1 MTHTDQPHQP
11 LAIQVT
17 PIDLVEPDASGRVT
31 RGTRDQIRK
40 LTDEQV
46 REAFGAVEFMA
57 QHAGEMLGRLRERP
71 EQRELSGVEMEFG
84 LGFNS
89 EMKIYIVGAKAE
101 ASLKVKLAWKADGAA
116 PTFTQPT
123 DKE

>member
-1 MTHTDQPHQP
+1 MTNANQTTLPF
-11 LAIQVT
+11 AVQVT
-17 PIDLVEPDASGRVT
+17 DLPLVEPDQPVRVT
-31 RGTRDQIRK
+31 RGPKDQIRK

-46 REAFGAVEFMA
+46 REAFGAVEYMA

-71 EQRELSGVEMEFG
+71 EQKELTGVEMEFG

-89 EMKIYIVGAKAE
+89 ELKVYIVGAKAE

-116 PTFTQPT
+116 QTSQ
-123 DKE
+123 E

>member
-1 MTHTDQPHQP
+1 MTDTHQITQP

-17 PIDLVEPDASGRVT
+17 AIQLVEPGQSERVT
-31 RGTRDQIRK
+31 RGPKDQIRK

-57 QHAGEMLGRLRERP
+57 QHAGEMLGRLRARP
-71 EQRELSGVEMEFG
+71 EQKELSGVEMEFG

-116 PTFTQPT
+116 AAV
-123 DKE
+123 ER

>member
-1 MTHTDQPHQP
+1 MTQSDQSDQS

-17 PIDLVEPDASGRVT
+17 TIPLVEPGQPERVT
-31 RGTRDQIRK
+31 RGPRDQIRK

-89 EMKIYIVGAKAE
+89 ELKVYIVGAKAE
-101 ASLKVKLAWKADGAA
+101 ASLKVKLTWKADGA
-116 PTFTQPT
+116 
-123 DKE
+123 

>member
-1 MTHTDQPHQP
+1 MTHVDQSMQP

-17 PIDLVEPDASGRVT
+17 SIDLVEPDASGRVT
-31 RGTRDQIRK
+31 RGPRDQIRT

-57 QHAGEMLGRLRERP
+57 RHAGEMLGRLREKP

-89 EMKIYIVGAKAE
+89 ELKIYIVGAKAE
-101 ASLKVKLAWKADGAA
+101 ASLKVKLAWKADGALA
-116 PTFTQPT
+116 ASQ
-123 DKE
+123 E

>member
-1 MTHTDQPHQP
+1 MTDTNQPMPP
-11 LAIQVT
+11 LVIQVT
-17 PIDLVEPDASGRVT
+17 TIPLVEPDQPVRVT
-31 RGTRDQIRK
+31 RGPKDQIRK

-46 REAFGAVEFMA
+46 QEAFGAVEFMA

-89 EMKIYIVGAKAE
+89 EMKIYVVGAKAE
-101 ASLKVKLAWKADGAA
+101 ASLKVKLAWKADGA
-116 PTFTQPT
+116 T
-123 DKE
+123 D

>member
-1 MTHTDQPHQP
+1 MTDTNQITQP

-17 PIDLVEPDASGRVT
+17 AIDLVEPDPTTGRGT
-31 RGTRDQIRK
+31 RGPRDQIRK

-71 EQRELSGVEMEFG
+71 EQKELSGVEMEFG
-84 LGFNS
+84 LGF
-89 EMKIYIVGAKAE
+89 I
-101 ASLKVKLAWKADGAA
+101 
-116 PTFTQPT
+116 
-123 DKE
+123 

>member
-1 MTHTDQPHQP
+1 MTTMDTPMPP

-17 PIDLVEPDASGRVT
+17 HIDLVEPDASGRVV
-31 RGTRDQIRK
+31 RGPRDQIRK

-46 REAFGAVEFMA
+46 QEAFGAVEFMA

-71 EQRELSGVEMEFG
+71 EQGELSGVEMEFG

-89 EMKIYIVGAKAE
+89 ELKVYIVGAKAE
-101 ASLKVKLAWKADGAA
+101 ASLKVKLTWKAENMTGGG
-116 PTFTQPT
+116 
-123 DKE
+123 

>member
-1 MTHTDQPHQP
+1 MTDTTQSTPP

-17 PIDLVEPDASGRVT
+17 AIPLVEPDQPVRVT
-31 RGTRDQIRK
+31 RGPKDQIRK

-46 REAFGAVEFMA
+46 QEAFGAVEFMA

-89 EMKIYIVGAKAE
+89 ELKVYVVGAKAE
-101 ASLKVKLAWKADGAA
+101 ASLKVKLTWKGDGA
-116 PTFTQPT
+116 
-123 DKE
+123 

>member
-1 MTHTDQPHQP
+1 MTDTTQPTSP

-17 PIDLVEPDASGRVT
+17 TIPLVEPDQPVRVM
-31 RGTRDQIRK
+31 RGPKDQLRK

-46 REAFGAVEFMA
+46 QEAFGAVEFMA
-57 QHAGEMLGRLRERP
+57 QHAGEMLKRLRERP

-89 EMKIYIVGAKAE
+89 ELKVYVVGAKAE
-101 ASLKVKLAWKADGAA
+101 ASLKVKLTWKSDGVASSIGL
-116 PTFTQPT
+116 PEQ
-123 DKE
+123 

>member
-1 MTHTDQPHQP
+1 MTQSDQSDQS

-17 PIDLVEPDASGRVT
+17 TIPLVEPGQPERVT
-31 RGTRDQIRK
+31 RGPRDQIRK

-71 EQRELSGVEMEFG
+71 EQRDLSGVEMEFG

-89 EMKIYIVGAKAE
+89 ELKVYIVGAKAE
-101 ASLKVKLAWKADGAA
+101 ASLKVKLTWKADGA
-116 PTFTQPT
+116 
-123 DKE
+123 

>member
-1 MTHTDQPHQP
+1 MTNTDTPMPP

-31 RGTRDQIRK
+31 RGPRDQIRQ
-40 LTDEQV
+40 LTEEQV
-46 REAFGAVEFMA
+46 REAFVAVEFMA
-57 QHAGEMLGRLRERP
+57 QHAGEMLGRLRARP
-71 EQRELSGVEMEFG
+71 EQKELAGVEMEFG

-101 ASLKVKLAWKADGAA
+101 ASLKVKLAWKSTG
-116 PTFTQPT
+116 Q
-123 DKE
+123 E

>member
-1 MTHTDQPHQP
+1 MTDTFQPTPP

-17 PIDLVEPDASGRVT
+17 TIPLVEPGQPERVT
-31 RGTRDQIRK
+31 RGPRDQIRK

-46 REAFGAVEFMA
+46 QEAFGAVEFMA

-71 EQRELSGVEMEFG
+71 EQRDLSGVEMEFG

-89 EMKIYIVGAKAE
+89 EMKIYVVGAKAE
-101 ASLKVKLAWKADGAA
+101 ASLKVKLTWRADGAPA
-116 PTFTQPT
+116 AA
-123 DKE
+123 KE

>member
-1 MTHTDQPHQP
+1 MTDTNQIPQP

-17 PIDLVEPDASGRVT
+17 AIPLIEPGEPDRVT
-31 RGTRDQIRK
+31 RGPRDQIRK

-46 REAFGAVEFMA
+46 REAVGAVEFMA
-57 QHAGEMLGRLRERP
+57 QHAGEMLGRLRARP

-116 PTFTQPT
+116 SAS
-123 DKE
+123 EE